1 MDADG
6 RLSCEEFV
14 LALHLCDMARA
25 GETLPA
31 SLPPNLVPP
40 TLRRVRNNSL
50 TASEQGD
57 ANGTG
62 INQGITSLNYK
73 QIDSP
78 SHDKL
83 VNKGSFCQGEFV
95 GTYFH

>member
-1 MDADG
+1 MIYRALADTDADG

-25 GETLPA
+25 GETLPP

-50 TASEQGD
+50 TSSEQGD
-57 ANGTG
+57 LSATG
-62 INQGITSLNYK
+62 INQGN
-73 QIDSP
+73 
-78 SHDKL
+78 
-83 VNKGSFCQGEFV
+83 
-95 GTYFH
+95 